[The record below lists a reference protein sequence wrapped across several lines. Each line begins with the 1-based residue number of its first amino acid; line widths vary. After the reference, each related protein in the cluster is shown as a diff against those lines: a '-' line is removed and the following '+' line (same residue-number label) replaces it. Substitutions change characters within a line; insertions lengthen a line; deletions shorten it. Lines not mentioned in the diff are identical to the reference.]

1 MKRGRSRNRSV
12 IANVHGNKQIIDDGR
27 NDGGCMEVEAQ
38 KLNISSSTQQR
49 QQILASGSNL
59 RRMNNNEEEIEKS
72 DDEGS
77 CSSKYKA
84 YNRVDANL
92 RKHIGKIHKMG
103 QYLFKS
109 QRKGLSFKES
119 LISPEL
125 KKTLHNAAIY
135 CIVKDGRLFGDFRRH
150 GFKYTSLVI
159 DFRQF
164 IGLCNAVQI
173 RKYINYEIDRLQI
186 HYKLRSITTDN
197 GSNIKSTTEDGRFG
211 TRIACYGHSI
221 NLVVSQGLCLWKKT
235 AVLRKREVVDIE
247 EIQDEFMEDGVDT
260 NSKDKDE
267 TSDEGSFS
275 EDSSDEENYIDEE
288 EERQYNYEKTNDSTV
303 DHIFEDIITNDSA
316 PYTLIFGIHLLLCR
330 VRSLIKLI
338 QKCHLINAYVRKQA
352 KTDKTIKGGE
362 LILDFHIRWNTTC
375 VMLAKFIE
383 HRRII
388 IEITNTPE
396 KIVNLKKAKCN
407 RLMSLTLRPQHWECL
422 ITLKKI
428 LDPFYSATKAF
439 SGRNYETI
447 AQSKTILFALKNFL
461 LKEQP
466 DHHLENIIKTST
478 PGKI

>member
-1 MKRGRSRNRSV
+1 MENARRISKKRGRSRNRSV

-77 CSSKYKA
+77 RENQNLSAASGGGSIWSIFTHIGNDIYECHLCSS
-84 YNRVDANL
+84 
-92 RKHIGKIHKMG
+92 
-103 QYLFKS
+103 
-109 QRKGLSFKES
+109 
-119 LISPEL
+119 
-125 KKTLHNAAIY
+125 
-135 CIVKDGRLFGDFRRH
+135 
-150 GFKYTSLVI
+150 
-159 DFRQF
+159 
-164 IGLCNAVQI
+164 
-173 RKYINYEIDRLQI
+173 
-186 HYKLRSITTDN
+186 LRSITTDN

-428 LDPFYSATKAF
+428 LDPFHSATKAF